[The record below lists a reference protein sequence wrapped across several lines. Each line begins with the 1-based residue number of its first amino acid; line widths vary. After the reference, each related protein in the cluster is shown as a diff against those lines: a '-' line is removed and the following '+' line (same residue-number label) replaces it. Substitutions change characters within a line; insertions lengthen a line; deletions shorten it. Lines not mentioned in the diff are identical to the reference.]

1 MAYKRS
7 GMDAYTGLI
16 PYLHG
21 VVKRRTY
28 LQGFQRLKRG
38 KTLSTSE
45 EERRHNKLILSKNRK
60 QRSVMPGCG
69 LWKW

>member
-7 GMDAYTGLI
+7 GMDSYTGLI

-21 VVKRRTY
+21 VVKRRKS
-28 LQGFQRLKRG
+28 LQGFQRLKRENI
-38 KTLSTSE
+38 LCTSD
-45 EERRHNKLILSKNRK
+45 EERRHNKLVLPKNRK
-60 QRSVMPGCG
+60 RSVMPGCG